1 MRIIDLDRIYE
12 IWVTITH
19 NKSRSFLT
27 AFGVFW
33 GMFMLVLMVGA
44 GNALNNGIMSQ
55 VEGFAANSCFFW
67 TDRTTE
73 PYKGFQK
80 GRHWNMLN
88 SDIEIIK
95 QRVPE
100 LEHISPML
108 FGGSFE
114 NNIVRGENA
123 GTYQVKGVYPV
134 YNSIEESRIL
144 KGRFINEIDIAEQR
158 KVCLIGER
166 VAEVLFDHGEN
177 PIGGMIKVHGI
188 YFQVVGVVTGMSNV
202 SIGGQ
207 ATESVVLPFSTMQ
220 QAFHQ
225 GNIIHFMGATAKPG
239 IKVKVVQDKISE
251 TLRSL
256 HQISPDD
263 KDAVGSMNIEDQ
275 FTMFNNLFLG
285 VSSLIW
291 IVGLGTLLFGAIG
304 VSSIML
310 VTVRERT
317 KEIGVRRALGAT
329 PRSIISQI
337 LSESA
342 VLTVM
347 AGIAGIVL
355 GVGIL
360 SAVGIALSQGD
371 QFLKDPQIS
380 FGMAIGVLIILV
392 IVGVLAGFIPANR
405 AMTIKPIDAIREE

>member
-166 VAEVLFDHGEN
+166 VAEVLFNHGEN
-177 PIGGMIKVHGI
+177 PIGGMIKVNGI

>member
-166 VAEVLFDHGEN
+166 VAEVLFDHGES

-342 VLTVM
+342 VLTVI

-392 IVGVLAGFIPANR
+392 IVGVMAGFIPANR